1 MHKRINQRDS
11 LFLLFLIDIV
21 HGVHIFFPFYPH
33 LIIYQHYTLHI
44 LTLVHTNTHTHT
56 QVLIAFTAKQKK
68 THRTQ
73 MHKQGKEE
81 MTSNTL
87 TIREPKSTSQ

>member
-21 HGVHIFFPFYPH
+21 HGVHIFSPFYPH
-33 LIIYQHYTLHI
+33 LILYQHYTLHI
-44 LTLVHTNTHTHT
+44 LTLFTHKHT

-68 THRTQ
+68 TPRTQ

>member
-1 MHKRINQRDS
+1 MHKRINQRDIIKKKRINQRDS

-56 QVLIAFTAKQKK
+56 SFNSLYGQT
-68 THRTQ
+68 
-73 MHKQGKEE
+73 EE
-81 MTSNTL
+81 NAQNTNA
-87 TIREPKSTSQ
+87 